1 MSGDDRIPDRKEP
14 CRGVSGGGIIVR
26 TEKNGNRVIVYPEG
40 RIDASNAPDL
50 QKELEAVRAENGG
63 CELEVDA
70 GGLEYIS
77 SGGLRALLQLT
88 KTQDRPLAVVNVAP
102 AVYEI
107 LEMTGFTKLLRVKKA
122 YRSLDVDGCEVIGR
136 GFYGTI
142 YRIDDETIVKVYR
155 GKDSIPM
162 IENEIAMAKTAFLGG
177 IPTAIAYDIVR
188 VGEDY
193 GSVFEMLRASTY
205 MEWIRNSPEDR
216 ELITDS
222 YARFL
227 RQVNSTVLDS
237 GTIPSAKRR
246 FLDCLEGVKGVLPAD
261 QYGRLEQ
268 LIEAVPESM
277 NAVHGDC
284 HLKNVMR
291 VNGEPMLIDMDT
303 LSVGNAVFEL
313 ACIFFGIMTFEED
326 EPGNT
331 MRFYGISH
339 ETAEYVWNRTTQI
352 YFGDR
357 DADTLPDLRN
367 RAVLLGWLY
376 FLYRM
381 QTDFKGKPLSDIR
394 TVHACGHIK
403 ELLGIVRELA
413 V

>member
-1 MSGDDRIPDRKEP
+1 M
-14 CRGVSGGGIIVR
+14 R
-26 TEKNGNRVIVYPEG
+26 TEKDGSKVTAYLEG

-50 QKELEAVRAENGG
+50 LKALEAVRAENNG

-77 SGGLRALLQLT
+77 SGGLRVLLQLT
-88 KTQDRPLAVVNVAP
+88 KSQDKPLAVVNVTP

-107 LEMTGFTKLLRVKKA
+107 LEMTGFTKLLRVRKA

-142 YRIDDETIVKVYR
+142 YRVDDETIVKVYK

-162 IENEIAMAKTAFLGG
+162 IENEIRMARTAFLGG

-193 GSVFEMLRASTY
+193 GSVFEMLKASTY
-205 MEWIRNSPEDR
+205 MEWIRNAPEDR
-216 ELITDS
+216 EQIVDS

-227 RQVNSTVLDS
+227 RQVNSTVLDD

-246 FLDCLEGVKGVLPAD
+246 FLDWLEGVNGVLPAD
-261 QYGRLEQ
+261 QHGRLKR

-291 VNGEPMLIDMDT
+291 VNSEPMLIDMDT

-331 MRFYGISH
+331 MKFYGISH
-339 ETAEYVWNRTTQI
+339 EMAEYVWNRTTRI
-352 YFGDR
+352 YFSDQ
-357 DADTLPDLRN
+357 DEDTLSDLRN

-376 FLYRM
+376 FLFRM
-381 QTDFKGKPLSDIR
+381 QTDFREKPLSDIR
-394 TVHACGHIK
+394 TAHACGHIK
-403 ELLGIVRELA
+403 ELLGTVRELA
-413 V
+413 VY

>member
-1 MSGDDRIPDRKEP
+1 M
-14 CRGVSGGGIIVR
+14 R
-26 TEKNGNRVIVYPEG
+26 TKKDGNRLIVYPEG

-50 QKELEAVRAENGG
+50 LKELEAVRAENDG

-77 SGGLRALLQLT
+77 SAGLRVLLQLT
-88 KTQDRPLAVVNVAP
+88 RSQDRPLTVVNVRP

-107 LEMTGFTKLLRVKKA
+107 LETTGFTELLRVKKA
-122 YRSLDVDGCEVIGR
+122 YRSISVDGCEVIGR

-142 YRIDDETIVKVYR
+142 YRIDDETIVKVYK

-162 IENEIAMAKTAFLGG
+162 IENEIRMARTAFLGG
-177 IPTAIAYDIVR
+177 IPTAIAYDIVQ
-188 VGEDY
+188 VGGDY

-205 MEWIRNSPEDR
+205 MEWIRNAPEDR
-216 ELITDS
+216 EQIVDS

-227 RQVNSTVLDS
+227 RQVNGTVLD
-237 GTIPSAKRR
+237 GRTLPSAKQR
-246 FLDCLEGVKGVLPAD
+246 FLDCLEGAKGILPAD
-261 QYGRLEQ
+261 QYGRLKQ

-284 HLKNVMR
+284 HLKNVMQ

-313 ACIFFGIMTFEED
+313 ACIFFGIMAFEED

-339 ETAEYVWNRTTQI
+339 ETAEYVWNRTMCI

-357 DADTLPDLRN
+357 DEETLSDLRN
-367 RAVLLGWLY
+367 RVMLLGWLY

-394 TVHACGHIK
+394 TEHACGHIK
-403 ELLGIVRELA
+403 ELLGKVRELA
-413 V
+413 VY

>member
-1 MSGDDRIPDRKEP
+1 M
-14 CRGVSGGGIIVR
+14 R
-26 TEKNGNRVIVYPEG
+26 TEKNGNRVTTYPEG
-40 RIDASNAPDL
+40 KIDASNAADV
-50 QKELEAVRAENGG
+50 QKELEAVRAENPD

-70 GGLEYIS
+70 GGLAYIS
-77 SGGLRALLQLT
+77 SAGLRALLQLT
-88 KTQDRPLAVVNVAP
+88 RSQDKPLAVVNVTP

-107 LEMTGFTKLLRVKKA
+107 FEVTGFTEILRVKKT
-122 YRSLDVDGCEVIGR
+122 YRKLSVDGCEVIGR
-136 GFYGTI
+136 GYYGTI
-142 YRIDDETIVKVYR
+142 YRIDDETIVKVYK

-162 IENEIAMAKTAFLGG
+162 IENEISMAKKAFLGG

-193 GSVFEMLRASTY
+193 GAVFEMLQAKTY

-216 ELITDS
+216 ERIVDS

-227 RQVNSTVLDS
+227 RQVNSTVLDG
-237 GTIPSAKRR
+237 GTLPSAKQR
-246 FLDCLEGVKGVLPAD
+246 FLDCLGTVNGVLPAEE
-261 QYGRLEQ
+261 YERLRQ

-284 HLKNVMR
+284 HLKNIMR
-291 VNGEPMLIDMDT
+291 VGGEPMLIDMDT

-313 ACIFFGIMTFEED
+313 ACVFFGTIPFEED

-331 MRFYGISH
+331 MKFYGIPYDL
-339 ETAEYVWNRTTQI
+339 AEYIWNRTMRV

-357 DADTLPDLRN
+357 DEDALQDITD
-367 RAVLLGWLY
+367 RAMLLGWLY
-376 FLYRM
+376 FLFRM
-381 QTDFKGKPLSDIR
+381 QTDFRGKPLSDIR
-394 TVHACGHIK
+394 TAHACGHIRK
-403 ELLGIVRELA
+403 LLGRVRELA